1 MSKPL
6 ENGLFVFTRDL
17 RLSDNTGLRY
27 LASHCKNLYLIFVF
41 TPEQVGSGNAYKS
54 NRSVRFML
62 ESLEDLQRATHHS
75 LHLFYGKSENV
86 VDQCIRNWDI
96 QMVAFHMDVTPFS
109 QERTKSILRVC
120 EKHDI
125 HGHCMFDAFLHE
137 PGTILNGSG
146 QTYVKF
152 TPYYTSA
159 KKKHVPKPQKAVAPG
174 AFKKTNQGISLTQAW
189 TKLVRDEADLGKSL
203 VVGGRTEAL
212 KQLRKAVPVVRRY
225 GVTRDDPNLPTSYL
239 SAYLKFG
246 CLSAREVY
254 HAFKSN
260 PTFTRQL
267 YWRDFYANVV
277 YAFPQ
282 VLRGHN
288 LNPAYDRLQWRHN
301 ERWFQA
307 WKEGKTGVPLVDA
320 SQRQLLSIG
329 WTHNRCRMVSSSVL
343 TKLMLIHWRHGEKFY
358 AQHLVD
364 YDPANNNGGWQWSA
378 GGGSDAQPWF
388 RYFNPYLQS
397 KEHDPDCTYIKQWV
411 PELADV
417 PAEAIHNWEEEW
429 ENYKDTCDYPKPIF
443 DYNDQKE
450 KSMQMYKR
458 AL

>member
-1 MSKPL
+1 MSDRKL
-6 ENGLFVFTRDL
+6 DNGLFVFTRDL
-17 RLSDNTGLRY
+17 RLSDNTGLHH
-27 LASHCKNLYLIFVF
+27 LTKSCKNVYLIFVF

-54 NRSVRFML
+54 NRAVQFML
-62 ESLEDLQRATHHS
+62 ESLEDLQRASRGS
-75 LHLFYGKSENV
+75 LHFFYGKSDKV
-86 VDQCIRNWDI
+86 VEQCIREWDI
-96 QMVAFHMDVTPFS
+96 QMVAFHLDVTPYS
-109 QERTKSILRVC
+109 QERSKHIQRVC
-120 EKHDI
+120 EKHDVQC
-125 HGHCMFDAFLHE
+125 HAFFDAFLHE
-137 PGTILNGSG
+137 PGSIVNGSG
-146 QTYVKF
+146 HTYVKF

-159 KKKHVPKPQKAVAPG
+159 KEMKVPAPLNAVSTAS
-174 AFKKTNQGISLTQAW
+174 FRKTNKGISLAQARA
-189 TKLVRDEADLGKSL
+189 KFVRPLDEPSI
-203 VVGGRTEAL
+203 VQGGRSEAL
-212 KQLRKAVPVVRRY
+212 KQLRKARAVVSRY
-225 GVTRDDPNLPTSYL
+225 ASKRDDPNVPTTLL

-260 PTFTRQL
+260 TTFTRQL
-267 YWRDFYANVV
+267 YWRDFYANVTL
-277 YAFPQ
+277 AFPH

-288 LNPAYDRLQWRHN
+288 LNPKYDKLKWRHN
-301 ERWFQA
+301 ERWLQA
-307 WKEGKTGVPLVDA
+307 WKEGNTGIPLVDA
-320 SQRQLLSIG
+320 SQRQLLSTG

-388 RYFNPYLQS
+388 RYFNPFSQS

-417 PAEAIHNWEEEW
+417 PAEAIHAWEEEW
-429 ENYKDTCDYPKPIF
+429 ANFKDVTNYPKPIF
-443 DYNDQKE
+443 SYKSQKE
-450 KSMQMYKR
+450 KSIQMYKD